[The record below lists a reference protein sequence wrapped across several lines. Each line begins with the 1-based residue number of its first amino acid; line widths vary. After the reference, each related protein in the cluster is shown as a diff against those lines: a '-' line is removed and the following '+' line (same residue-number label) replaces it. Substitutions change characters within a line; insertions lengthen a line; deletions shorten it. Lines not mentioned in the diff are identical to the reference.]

1 MTPAATAMIIAVAAA
16 ALAGFLISRPQ
27 GPASETPPAPN
38 VPFSTDGYSVAD
50 DVASNQVVVF
60 GGDLSLDQTWVWN
73 GRVGSSYIRGRA
85 LQGARRPPWH
95 TTRNCTTERPGFVG
109 QGIAT
114 MPPTRYG
121 DVGLSQRV
129 VSGCRG
135 TSNAKDPEM
144 LRCCRADRVRCRQH
158 QRRFG
163 IGRKPADD
171 AGLAGGDR
179 PGTRGGIGLLPG
191 FVSCFGVACS
201 QMRDS
206 T

>member
-1 MTPAATAMIIAVAAA
+1 MCI
-16 ALAGFLISRPQ
+16 RDR
-27 GPASETPPAPN
+27 
-38 VPFSTDGYSVAD
+38 FSTDGYSVAD

-121 DVGLSQRV
+121 GVGLSQRV

-135 TSNAKDPEM
+135 TSNAKDPEV

-163 IGRKPADD
+163 IGRKP
-171 AGLAGGDR
+171 
-179 PGTRGGIGLLPG
+179 
-191 FVSCFGVACS
+191 VSYTHLDVYKRQQS
-201 QMRDS
+201 QRCRRS
-206 T
+206 ASIRWSATARSRAQKWPPA